1 MSQSATY
8 PQASRKS
15 ARPLWRRLVTDT
27 GPLLVLIALTA
38 ILWFLAPAFRSP
50 TSMMLIGLEAASI
63 GVVAAGQTFVI
74 LTGGIDLS
82 VEAMV
87 SFAGVVAAILI
98 AGTNVAGGQLGNGWP
113 SWAAILVAL
122 AAGALVGALQG
133 LIITGLNINPF
144 IVTLGF
150 RSMLLGVSLVATRG
164 AGINIQKDGLLG
176 FLTDPIEV
184 FGLRIPMPFLLVLVV
199 YFIAWIVL
207 RHTKLGRYTY
217 AIGGNETAA
226 RLSGI
231 NVGLTKIA
239 IYAISGLLAA
249 VGGILVMGRLVSGA
263 YQNGTNMTLISVAA
277 VVIGG
282 TALSGGVGGIW
293 GTLIGVFIIRVVEAG
308 LVYLNV
314 PSNAKEIVIGF
325 IIVLAVAIDVIRRG
339 DVKWLRWRSEIASL
353 RSTGPEPVHQWRR
366 ADRLYAL
373 LPVL

>member
-15 ARPLWRRLVTDT
+15 SRPLWRRLVTDT

-50 TSMMLIGLEAASI
+50 TSIMLIGLEAAAI
-63 GVVAAGQTFVI
+63 GVVSAGQTFVI

-113 SWAAILVAL
+113 AWAAILVAL
-122 AAGALVGALQG
+122 IAGGLIGALQG

-150 RSMLLGVSLVATRG
+150 RSMLLGISLVVTRG
-164 AGINIQKDGLLG
+164 AGINIQKDGLLS
-176 FLTDPIEV
+176 FLTDPIDIL
-184 FGLRIPMPFLLVLVV
+184 GLRIPMPFVLVLVV

-231 NVGLTKIA
+231 SVGITKIA

-249 VGGILVMGRLVSGA
+249 VGGVLVMGRLVSGA

-293 GTLIGVFIIRVVEAG
+293 GTLIGVLIIRVVEAG

-339 DVKWLRWRSEIASL
+339 DVKWLRWS
-353 RSTGPEPVHQWRR
+353 VKN
-366 ADRLYAL
+366 
-373 LPVL
+373 

>member
-1 MSQSATY
+1 MSQSATV
-8 PQASRKS
+8 PQTSTRSSRS
-15 ARPLWRRLVTDT
+15 IWRRLVTDT
-27 GPLLVLIALTA
+27 GPLLVLVALTA
-38 ILWFLAPAFRSP
+38 LLWFLAPAFRSP
-50 TSMMLIGLEAASI
+50 TSIMLIGLEAAAI

-98 AGTNVAGGQLGNGWP
+98 AGSNIAGGQIADGLP

-122 AAGALVGALQG
+122 AAGGAIGALQG
-133 LIITGLNINPF
+133 LLITAMNINPF

-164 AGINIQKDGLLG
+164 AGINIQKDAFLS
-176 FLTDPIEV
+176 FLTDPIEL
-184 FGLRIPMPFLLVLVV
+184 FGLRIPTPFLLALLV
-199 YFIAWIVL
+199 YFIAWVVL

-231 NVGLTKIA
+231 NVGLTKVA

-249 VGGILVMGRLVSGA
+249 VSGILVMGRLVSGA

-339 DVKWLRWRSEIASL
+339 DVKWLRWR
-353 RSTGPEPVHQWRR
+353 TN
-366 ADRLYAL
+366 
-373 LPVL
+373 

>member
-1 MSQSATY
+1 
-8 PQASRKS
+8 
-15 ARPLWRRLVTDT
+15 
-27 GPLLVLIALTA
+27 
-38 ILWFLAPAFRSP
+38 
-50 TSMMLIGLEAASI
+50 
-63 GVVAAGQTFVI
+63 VI

-122 AAGALVGALQG
+122 LAGCLIGALQG

-150 RSMLLGVSLVATRG
+150 RSMLLGISLVATRG
-164 AGINIQKDGLLG
+164 AGINIQKDGFLS
-176 FLTDPIEV
+176 FLTDPIDIL
-184 FGLRIPMPFLLVLVV
+184 GLRIPMPFVLVLIV

-231 NVGLTKIA
+231 NVGVTKIA

-249 VGGILVMGRLVSGA
+249 FGGILVMGRLVSGA

-282 TALSGGVGGIW
+282 TALSGGVGGVW
-293 GTLIGVFIIRVVEAG
+293 GTLIGVLIIRVVEAG

-339 DVKWLRWRSEIASL
+339 DVKWLRWSVKS
-353 RSTGPEPVHQWRR
+353 
-366 ADRLYAL
+366 
-373 LPVL
+373 